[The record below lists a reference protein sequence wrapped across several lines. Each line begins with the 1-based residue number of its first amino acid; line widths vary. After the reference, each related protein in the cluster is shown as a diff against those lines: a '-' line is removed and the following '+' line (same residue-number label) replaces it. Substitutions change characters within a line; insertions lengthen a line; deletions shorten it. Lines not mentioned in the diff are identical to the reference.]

1 MNPTEYEHHVA
12 AILRGEGWTA
22 TVTPPSS
29 DGGVDVIAERP
40 GRKLGVQAKMYGLGG
55 RAVNQQAV
63 HELFGAASAHGCT
76 ESMIATDG
84 DISSD
89 ARTSAEKLGVE
100 VRNIEAVPS
109 PAPVGS
115 RSSALNF
122 GQVWDEVSRLES
134 TTLTRAGGSS
144 NEILRVDGGGVWRRT
159 SGGTKQRLEIEI
171 FRWTIERLLAGET
184 VTRDAINHQYA
195 KRGSSGVA
203 LILASLPMFET
214 TKVAGKLALRWTGA
228 TSE

>member
-1 MNPTEYEHHVA
+1 VNPTDYEHHVA

-29 DGGVDVIAERP
+29 DGGIDVIAERP
-40 GRKLGVQAKMYGLGG
+40 GRKLGVQAKMYGVGG

-63 HELFGAASAHGCT
+63 HELFGAASAQGCT
-76 ESMIATDG
+76 EFMIATDG
-84 DISSD
+84 DMSSD
-89 ARTSAEKLGVE
+89 ARASAEKLGVE
-100 VRNIEAVPS
+100 VRNIAPVPS
-109 PAPVGS
+109 AAHASSP
-115 RSSALNF
+115 SSALDF
-122 GQVWDEVSRLES
+122 GQVWDEVSRLQS

-144 NEILRVDGGGVWRRT
+144 NKILKVDGGGVLRRT
-159 SGGTKQRLEIEI
+159 SGGTTQRLEIEI
-171 FRWTIERLLAGET
+171 FRWTIERLLAGKT

-195 KRGSSGVA
+195 KRGSSGVV

-228 TSE
+228 TSD